1 MDDYTYE
8 VLHDFGGYVQIMCMY
23 GGRSR
28 IWWLAI
34 HGNPITVIDEGDIP
48 RYVQAFSDLQQD
60 PQGLKLQQ
68 ARQSVV
74 DVLGFIDAKAK
85 YDRACIIQQV
95 TELAIEEAEYEQLMQ
110 GDDDNSRLADDF
122 HDDIP
127 FF

>member
-8 VLHDFGGYVQIMCMY
+8 VLHDFGGYVQIMCA
-23 GGRSR
+23 GRR
-28 IWWLAI
+28 RKRWWLAI
-34 HGNPITVIDEGDIP
+34 QGTPITVIDEEDIP
-48 RYVQAFSDLQQD
+48 HYVQVFSDLQQD

-68 ARQSVV
+68 ARQNVV

-122 HDDIP
+122 HDDTP